1 MPLLSI
7 MCCRNSACSR
17 EDREVASCQIRHLI
31 FSSSSQTSS
40 VRTRSKQKQ
49 MSLRRRKDVVVTTP
63 PRASSN
69 DAVVA
74 TSPRARIVESCRR
87 GAASPRAT
95 ASPSADD
102 ARAPSRIARAARAR
116 AANRRRPDMARGCV
130 RRVAATNIATLQ
142 REWIVSF
149 RARLV

>member
-1 MPLLSI
+1 MEQ
-7 MCCRNSACSR
+7 R
-17 EDREVASCQIRHLI
+17 VAAAARKKERRAAKKAARRAAAQ
-31 FSSSSQTSS
+31 
-40 VRTRSKQKQ
+40 QKKLEAAEAEEAQ
-49 MSLRRRKDVVVTTP
+49 VLAGLEEAQAEASETP
-63 PRASSN
+63 PADAS